1 MLITEWLSELVMH
14 KVKIFS
20 LQLEEPW
27 EWEREVRQTLIIS
40 LKEQFSEGRAKGIPF
55 RASVWSEVMD

>member
-20 LQLEEPW
+20 LQSEEHW
-27 EWEREVRQTLIIS
+27 ELVHEARQILIIS

-55 RASVWSEVMD
+55 RVSVWSEVMD

>member
-1 MLITEWLSELVMH
+1 MLITEWLSELVMQ

-27 EWEREVRQTLIIS
+27 EWEHEARQILIIP

-55 RASVWSEVMD
+55 LVSVWSEVMD

>member
-20 LQLEEPW
+20 LQSEEHW
-27 EWEREVRQTLIIS
+27 EWEHEARQILVIS

-55 RASVWSEVMD
+55 RVSVWSEVMD

>member
-1 MLITEWLSELVMH
+1 MLITEWLSELVMQ

-27 EWEREVRQTLIIS
+27 EWEHEARQILINP
-40 LKEQFSEGRAKGIPF
+40 LKEQFSEGRAKGMPF
-55 RASVWSEVMD
+55 LVSVWSEVMD